1 MSEQTSSHQLL
12 GLTAR
17 WTAGSRA
24 RESLRE
30 DRLFND
36 PWAGLLAGK
45 EGKEWTEHRS
55 TDQGTSV
62 VVRTRFFDDF
72 LQRVTAQ
79 HAIRQIV
86 LMAAGLDTRAYRITW
101 PAHTR
106 LFELDQPYVLE
117 YKEQVLTEASAQPTC
132 EHKTLSVDLTFSW
145 HEALVQAGF
154 QSQQPSAWLLEG
166 FLHYLP
172 NEHIARL
179 LDEITSLAVPGSWLG
194 FDIINRTMLT
204 SPWTRS
210 IVEPMTAAGTP
221 WIGWLDDPVAELAA
235 RGWQATLTQPGEEG
249 AHYGRWPY
257 PAIPQMM
264 PDMPRYWFV
273 TAQKE

>member
-12 GLTAR
+12 GVTAC
-17 WTAGSRA
+17 WTAGARA

-36 PWAGLLAGK
+36 PWADLLAGK
-45 EGKEWTEHRS
+45 EGKEWTERQSADH
-55 TDQGTSV
+55 GTSV
-62 VVRTRFFDDF
+62 IVRTRFFDDF
-72 LQRVTAQ
+72 LQRVAAQ

-101 PAHTR
+101 PANTR
-106 LFELDQPYVLE
+106 LFELDQPHVLE
-117 YKEQVLTEASAQPTC
+117 YKEQILTEAGAQPTC
-132 EHKTLSVDLTFSW
+132 ERKTLPVDLTTSW
-145 HEALVQAGF
+145 CEALTQAGF
-154 QSQQPSAWLLEG
+154 QVQQPSVWLLEG
-166 FLHYLP
+166 LLSYLP

-179 LDEITSLAVPGSWLG
+179 LDEITSLAALGSWLG

-204 SPWTRS
+204 SPWTQS
-210 IVEPMTAAGTP
+210 FVEPMTAAGTP
-221 WIGWLDDPVAELAA
+221 WIGWVDDPEADLATC
-235 RGWQATLTQPGEEG
+235 GWQATLTQPGEEG

-264 PDMPRYWFV
+264 PDMPRYWLV
-273 TAQKE
+273 TAQKS